1 VRAYSTRE
9 VAELAGLGETRT
21 RRWARAGIVNPTKD
35 KRGDWRYSFQDVA
48 LLRTASRLLDAGL
61 TNRRVMHALRLIQEQ
76 IPAGRPLSAV
86 RVVVIGDRVVVHDRL
101 ASWEPESRQAT
112 FDFNVQQEPREIASV
127 VPAQLVNDLPSSDEG
142 AVDDTGLSAEELYSI
157 AVDLELAGRNDEAL
171 AHYEAALSRDP
182 KLCVARINLGRL
194 LHAANR
200 LTEAEVQ
207 FRNAR
212 MLDPRNALA
221 AFNLGVTL
229 EDLGKTN
236 AAIDAY
242 RTALALDENHADA
255 HFNLSRLLE
264 AKGDKQGALRHL
276 SRFSRL
282 IRRQS

>member
-1 VRAYSTRE
+1 MRAYSTRE
-9 VAELAGLGETRT
+9 VAELAGLAEERT
-21 RRWARAGIVNPTKD
+21 RRWARAGIVNPTKNE
-35 KRGDWRYSFQDVA
+35 RGDWRYSFQDVA

-61 TNRRVMHALRLIQEQ
+61 THRRVARALRLIQEQ

-86 RVVVIGDRVVVHDRL
+86 RVVVIGNRVVVHDRL
-101 ASWEPESRQAT
+101 ASWEPESQQAT
-112 FDFNVQQEPREIASV
+112 FDFNVQDTPKEIASV
-127 VPAQLVNDLPSSDEG
+127 VPARLVNDIETPDESSLAA
-142 AVDDTGLSAEELYSI
+142 AVVTAEELYSA

-171 AHYEAALSRDP
+171 AQYEAALRRDP
-182 KLCVARINLGRL
+182 KLCAARINLGRL
-194 LHAANR
+194 LHAAHR

-212 MLDPRNALA
+212 TLDPASALA

-229 EDLGKTN
+229 EDLGKHD
-236 AAIDAY
+236 AAIEAY
-242 RTALALDENHADA
+242 RSALEIDESHADA